1 MLSSVLVLI
10 FFLML
15 YTVGHSLL
23 ASMPVKTWA
32 RRVFGSSTER
42 WYRLAYNLL
51 AAITLLPLFPLL
63 AFLPDKTLY
72 IVPAPWRWLMVGG
85 QVLAV
90 VGLGVTFLQTGP
102 FEFLGLAQLFAEQ
115 STKSNS
121 FNVRGFYS
129 WVRHPLYS
137 FSLVFLWLT
146 PFMSVN
152 LLTIYILFTIYFYVG
167 SIHEETRLLAEFGAD
182 YRVYQQCVPRLIP
195 LPGRCYKH
203 LEKDYES

>member
-1 MLSSVLVLI
+1 VLLSVLVLS
-10 FFLML
+10 FFMVL
-15 YTVGHSLL
+15 YAVVHSLL
-23 ASMPVKTWA
+23 ASLPVKRWT
-32 RRVFGSSTER
+32 RRVFGLSTDR

-51 AAITLLPLFPLL
+51 ATIMLLPLFPLL
-63 AFLPDKTLY
+63 ALLPDRTLY

-90 VGLGVTFLQTGP
+90 VGLGVAFLQTGL
-102 FEFLGLAQLFAEQ
+102 FEFLGVTQLFTEQ
-115 STKSNS
+115 SPKSNS
-121 FNVRGFYS
+121 FRVHGFYN

-182 YRVYQQCVPRLIP
+182 YREYQQRVPRLIP
-195 LPGRCYKH
+195 LPGRRY
-203 LEKDYES
+203 S